1 MEENEIL
8 KLKKNLDDMK
18 QRNLELCKRIKARD
32 NIIKNYS
39 TKYKDPAIQK
49 EIDKMKRDDK
59 NWVYGKNEGNA
70 STIKEDKE
78 LIESLGQ
85 IIQQNENELKSM
97 QNQLNQEKDNN
108 KNKDKLIIEK
118 ENEIRN
124 IKEKLEKEQKI
135 NLDKNQ
141 EIINLKKNLQSN
153 EVEMKNL
160 REQLELNKKEKNK
173 TLDPE
178 VLQNEN
184 KNYKDKLKEYED
196 KIKKLENEIENIKK
210 IPKCETVHNGIKC
223 KKCFQEPII
232 GYRYKCSV
240 CNDYNLCQNCEEKNS
255 ISEEHQHD
263 FIKIR
268 KNLNN
273 NIIDIKKYSYECI
286 NILQLSMYLY
296 EGTEKGQCEIIL
308 KNNGAQAW
316 PEGRTK
322 LVFERESEIYDSEII
337 LRPQKPGEIGKYNII
352 ISQLGN
358 YSHKQYKSYLCL
370 YIDDEEVGDQLTLT
384 INIKQKEN
392 NKKKIEDNRNK
403 ITEFRN
409 NYNLGIEDYSDEI
422 LFEALEKNKYD
433 YDAAFSSLFPDF

>member
-1 MEENEIL
+1 M
-8 KLKKNLDDMK
+8 
-18 QRNLELCKRIKARD
+18 
-32 NIIKNYS
+32 
-39 TKYKDPAIQK
+39 
-49 EIDKMKRDDK
+49 
-59 NWVYGKNEGNA
+59 
-70 STIKEDKE
+70 
-78 LIESLGQ
+78 
-85 IIQQNENELKSM
+85 
-97 QNQLNQEKDNN
+97 
-108 KNKDKLIIEK
+108 
-118 ENEIRN
+118 
-124 IKEKLEKEQKI
+124 
-135 NLDKNQ
+135 
-141 EIINLKKNLQSN
+141 
-153 EVEMKNL
+153 
-160 REQLELNKKEKNK
+160 
-173 TLDPE
+173 
-178 VLQNEN
+178 
-184 KNYKDKLKEYED
+184 
-196 KIKKLENEIENIKK
+196 
-210 IPKCETVHNGIKC
+210 HNGIKC
-223 KKCFQEPII
+223 QKCFLEPII

-273 NIIDIKKYSYECI
+273 NIINIKKYSYECI

-296 EGTEKGQCEIIL
+296 EGAEKGQCEIIL
-308 KNNGAQAW
+308 KNNGAEAW

-384 INIKQKEN
+384 INIKQKDN
-392 NKKKIEDNRNK
+392 NKKKIEDNRDK

-422 LFEALEKNKYD
+422 LFEALEKNNYD